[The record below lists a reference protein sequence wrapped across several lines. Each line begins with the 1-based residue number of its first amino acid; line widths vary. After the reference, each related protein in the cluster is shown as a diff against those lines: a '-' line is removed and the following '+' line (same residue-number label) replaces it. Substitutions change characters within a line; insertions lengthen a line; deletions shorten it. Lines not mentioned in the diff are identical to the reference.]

1 MSSISSPGTSQGNGS
16 LFRAAPVITRTPLT
30 MHCIAGHTRDYAQL
44 QGVYEQ
50 VQESAL
56 SHYSTVVE
64 HDRTPNAFLGTDS
77 SDTLGNCWPPKGALL

>member
-1 MSSISSPGTSQGNGS
+1 MWSHGR
-16 LFRAAPVITRTPLT
+16 RACRT
-30 MHCIAGHTRDYAQL
+30 C
-44 QGVYEQ
+44 VYEQ